1 MNKTFVTILI
11 ISAFL
16 SCSLGGIDQPVAEE
30 VKQAEETESK
40 LSDVDFPEDFDYETS
55 AKFALD
61 IQENDTDAH
70 YNVYLYHRDL
80 LNPEQY
86 VMANQEVKTA
96 NQKYGLD
103 SINLLDE
110 IFSGAAQNGVLQIRA
125 AIPTY
130 TNQIYVRRRV
140 GKTYQGTFFRA
151 EEGVLSLNTSA
162 VGKGMNLT
170 TSKTGHNTYLIAI
183 NGTAELNLIDPTTG
197 ETVLLDILPEGTNAT
212 TYSAEEQV
220 IYALAQDRNFSILR
234 KFDIAEGFWSF
245 EGKAGSLEAQ
255 RMTKGPD
262 AKSLY
267 VSNGNRI
274 RVLSKIDARLT
285 GNFRIQGIPESQGG
299 DMTMTPSGELFMATA
314 SGVYALKMN
323 GNSFDA
329 TKINTEELPFE
340 PTGIAMDEDGMLW
353 ISDSEVSASLIQ
365 LNPTTGEWNTAWNN
379 LGFAIT
385 DLCYGDWSIDI
396 DMTDTDGDGVA
407 DSNDEFPADP
417 SLAYRRFIPSKNGW
431 MTFMAEDL
439 WPYLGDYDFNDTT
452 MEYHYEY
459 FLNAQ
464 NQLVKTNVLFRVVND
479 GAGMTNGFGL
489 AMRNFAS
496 NQIAQVNGNR
506 LFHNYINLA
515 SNGVEANQQDAV
527 LILTDDHSR
536 MGHKIK
542 ELSVEFTA
550 PLDAAVYQ
558 NFEIDPFLIVNKQR
572 EREVHLPFKMPTA
585 LGDAQFAKDATS
597 QDTEGNYKTENGLP
611 WAMLLQGSVYVPR
624 EKVGIDSVFNYFQ
637 AWALSGGQVNQDW
650 YLDMPGYINK
660 DKIK

>member
-1 MNKTFVTILI
+1 MKKTFVTILI
-11 ISAFL
+11 ISVFF
-16 SCSLGGIDQPVAEE
+16 SCSPGGIDQPMVEE
-30 VKQAEETESK
+30 VNEVEETESK
-40 LSDVDFPEDFDYETS
+40 LTDVDFPEDFDYETS

-61 IQENDTDAH
+61 IQDNDTDAH

-86 VMANQEVKTA
+86 ALANQEVKTS
-96 NQKYGLD
+96 NQKYGLE
-103 SINLLDE
+103 SIILLDE

-125 AIPTY
+125 DIPTY

-140 GKTYQGTFFRA
+140 GKTYQGTFLRA

-162 VGKGMNLT
+162 FGKGMNLS

-183 NGTAELNLIDPTTG
+183 NGMAELNLIDPASG

-212 TYSAEEQV
+212 TYSAEEQA
-220 IYALAQDRNFSILR
+220 IYAIAQDGAHSILR
-234 KFDIAEGFWSF
+234 RFDIAEGTWSF
-245 EGKAGSLEAQ
+245 EGNAGSLEAQ
-255 RMTKGPD
+255 RMTMGPD
-262 AKSLY
+262 ATSLY
-267 VSNGNRI
+267 VSNGDRI
-274 RVLSKIDARLT
+274 RVMSKTDARLT
-285 GNFRIQGIPESQGG
+285 QNFRIKGMPERQGG
-299 DMTMTPSGELFMATA
+299 DMTMTPTGELFMATSA
-314 SGVYALKMN
+314 GVYALEKN

-365 LNPTTGEWNTAWNN
+365 LNPATGEWDTAWNN

-385 DLCYGDWSIDI
+385 DLCYGDWSTDI

-407 DSNDEFPADP
+407 DDSDEFPEDP
-417 SLAYRRFIPSKNGW
+417 SLAYRQFIPSKNGW
-431 MTFMAEDL
+431 MTFMVEDL

-452 MEYHYEY
+452 MEYRYEY

-464 NQLVKTNVLFRVVND
+464 NQLVKTTVLFRVVND

-496 NQIAQVNGNR
+496 NQVAQVSGNR
-506 LFHNYINLA
+506 LFHNYIDLA
-515 SNGVEANQQDAV
+515 SNGAEANQQDAV

-536 MGHKIK
+536 IGHKIE
-542 ELSVEFTA
+542 ELTVVFTA

-572 EREVHLPFKMPTA
+572 EREVHLPFKMPTD
-585 LGDAQFAKDATS
+585 LGDAHFHEGSTPQDA
-597 QDTEGNYKTENGLP
+597 EGNYKTENGLP
-611 WAMLLQGSVYVPR
+611 WAMLIQGSVYVPR
-624 EKVGIDSVFNYFQ
+624 EKVGIDAVFNYFQ
-637 AWALSGGQVNQDW
+637 AWALSGGQANQDW
-650 YLDMPGYINK
+650 YLDMPGHINK